1 MYNKSMEEKR
11 KNPEAIKLENTIFL
25 IVITCIVIFGIYVS
39 KLSHDRI
46 DEVRNKTSKSE
57 SESYN
62 NYNYSYK
69 TKSYNTKTPKKQRKY
84 RY

>member
-1 MYNKSMEEKR
+1 MEEKR

-57 SESYN
+57 SYN

-69 TKSYNTKTPKKQRKY
+69 TKSYNTKTSIKRRKS

>member
-1 MYNKSMEEKR
+1 MEEER
-11 KNPEAIKLENTIFL
+11 KNPDAIKLENTIFL
-25 IVITCIVIFGIYVS
+25 IVVICIVLFGIYVS

-46 DEVRNKTSKSE
+46 DKARNKTSE
-57 SESYN
+57 SESYS
-62 NYNYSYK
+62 NYNYSYE